1 MQNDLTKDQQELIS
15 QLMKTSADE
24 VLENNQTQT
33 NIKLAHDILKNSQ
46 NSNFTEKDAILAN
59 TYSNLAIADQL
70 VLLNRTIG
78 MYGQFLIQQQSQRI
92 MTASPSIVKGL

>member
-1 MQNDLTKDQQELIS
+1 MALNLTKEQEELVA

-24 VLENNQTQT
+24 VLEDNQSQT
-33 NIKLAHDILKNSQ
+33 NIKIAHNILKSTQ

-59 TYSNLAIADQL
+59 TYANLAIADQL
-70 VLLNRTIG
+70 VLLNRNISMLCQLTV
-78 MYGQFLIQQQSQRI
+78 QQQSQRI

>member
-1 MQNDLTKDQQELIS
+1 MQNDLTKEQQELIS

>member
-1 MQNDLTKDQQELIS
+1 MQNDLTKEQQELIS

-78 MYGQFLIQQQSQRI
+78 MYGQFFIQQQSQRI

>member
-1 MQNDLTKDQQELIS
+1 MQNDLTKEQQELIS

-46 NSNFTEKDAILAN
+46 NSSFTEKDAILAN

>member
-1 MQNDLTKDQQELIS
+1 MQNDLTKEQQELIS

-33 NIKLAHDILKNSQ
+33 NIKIAHNILKSTQ

>member
-1 MQNDLTKDQQELIS
+1 MALNLTKEQEELIS

-24 VLENNQTQT
+24 VIEDNQSQT
-33 NIKLAHDILKNSQ
+33 NIKITHNILKSAQ

-59 TYSNLAIADQL
+59 TYANLAIADQL
-70 VLLNRTIG
+70 VLLNRNISMLCQLTV
-78 MYGQFLIQQQSQRI
+78 QQQSQRI

>member
-1 MQNDLTKDQQELIS
+1 MALNLTKEQEELIS

-24 VLENNQTQT
+24 VLEDNQSQT
-33 NIKLAHDILKNSQ
+33 NIKIAHNILKSTQ

-59 TYSNLAIADQL
+59 TYANLAIADQL
-70 VLLNRTIG
+70 VLLNRNISMLCQLTV
-78 MYGQFLIQQQSQRI
+78 QQQSQRI

>member
-1 MQNDLTKDQQELIS
+1 MQNDLTKEQQELIS

-24 VLENNQTQT
+24 VLENNQAQT

-78 MYGQFLIQQQSQRI
+78 MCSQLIIQQQSQRI

>member
-1 MQNDLTKDQQELIS
+1 MALNLTKEQEELIS

-24 VLENNQTQT
+24 VIEDNQSQT
-33 NIKLAHDILKNSQ
+33 NIKIVHNILKSTQ

-59 TYSNLAIADQL
+59 TYANLAIADQL
-70 VLLNRTIG
+70 VLLNRNISMLCQLTV
-78 MYGQFLIQQQSQRI
+78 QQQSQRI

>member
-1 MQNDLTKDQQELIS
+1 MQNNLTKEQQELIS

-92 MTASPSIVKGL
+92 MPASPSIVKGL

>member
-1 MQNDLTKDQQELIS
+1 MQNNLTKEQQELIS

>member
-1 MQNDLTKDQQELIS
+1 MQNDLTKEQQELIS

-92 MTASPSIVKGL
+92 MPASPSIVKGL